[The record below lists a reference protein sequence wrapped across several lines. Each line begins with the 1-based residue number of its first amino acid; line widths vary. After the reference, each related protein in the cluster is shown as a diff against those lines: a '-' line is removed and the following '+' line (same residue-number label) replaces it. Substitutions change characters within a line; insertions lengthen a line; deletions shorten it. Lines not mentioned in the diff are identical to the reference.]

1 MKDVARLLASLALV
15 GCSFA
20 SAGGSSPAQALLDRL
35 RKVAVSPNYYWAWT
49 GCWLR
54 DWDAAGDSRF
64 VVSSGDT
71 FLPKPTKEVELSCSY
86 QEYAGGRRAVI
97 NYADL
102 SAITGT
108 WHDDRYYRIN
118 RAGLTAAVK
127 RQWQEFGGVMVFSWH
142 MDHPYCRHGFQKD
155 AYRFKSEGENRNVI
169 RQILDGTGV
178 PCGADTISGA
188 NMRQPSANP
197 RAWYIKSLRHV
208 ADFFNGLEDED
219 TGEKIPVIVRYP
231 HECDGDWFWWGRTWC
246 TAHDY
251 RRFCRATS
259 AYLRKNCPGQ
269 ILFAYTPDRT
279 WREFGKEGDS
289 GNTFL
294 AYYPGD
300 AYSDIIGMDDYS
312 IGNGDDEKVEQNFQ
326 ETVRKLRLIS
336 AFAAERG
343 KVAVVAESGGKNRRD
358 DFWRYLH
365 RVATADGVSVAFVN
379 TWSWIYGTTP
389 QNERSEKEERAFA
402 ACPQVLMEG
411 VDTGFRTK
419 ENE

>member
-1 MKDVARLLASLALV
+1 MTYRHWTIVIAVSAIVADVAMGAVDVSAQLKAKLLAV
-15 GCSFA
+15 GA
-20 SAGGSSPAQALLDRL
+20 SPT
-35 RKVAVSPNYYWAWT
+35 YYWAWT
-49 GCWLR
+49 GSWLR
-54 DWDAAGDSRF
+54 DWDPAGDSRF
-64 VVSSGDT
+64 VVSEVDR
-71 FLPKPTKEVELSCSY
+71 FLPKPTKDIMLSCSY
-86 QEYAGGRRAVI
+86 QKYTGGRRAVI

-108 WHDDRYYRIN
+108 WHDDRYYGIN
-118 RAGLTAAVK
+118 RAGLTAVVK
-127 RQWQEFGGVMVFSWH
+127 RQWHEFGGIMVFSWH
-142 MDHPYCRHGFQKD
+142 MDHPYCRYGFQKD
-155 AYRFKSEGENRNVI
+155 SYRFKSDGKNRNVI
-169 RQILDGTGV
+169 RQILNGTGDL
-178 PCGADTISGA
+178 CGEDTISGTK
-188 NMRQPSANP
+188 MRQPCANP
-197 RAWYIKSLRHV
+197 RTWYIKSLRDV
-208 ADFFNGLEDED
+208 ADFFNGLVDED

-231 HECDGDWFWWGRTWC
+231 HEMDGDWFWWGRTWC
-246 TAHDY
+246 TADDY
-251 RRFCRATS
+251 RRFCKAT
-259 AYLRKNCPGQ
+259 AIHLRKSCPSQ

-279 WREFGKEGDS
+279 WSEFGEEGDS

-300 AYSDIIGMDDYS
+300 VYSDIVGLDDYS

-343 KVAVVAESGGKNRRD
+343 KVAVIAESGGKNRRD

-389 QNERSEKEERAFA
+389 QNAQSEKEERAFA

-411 VDTGFRTK
+411 VDTGFRPR
-419 ENE
+419 